1 MRSAFSYV
9 RHFKMGTSS
18 ASLSKS
24 NFAEKIVTIC
34 GLIPCYNSRVK
45 KCKQGVKRGIPLLE
59 CPFLVSDASKW
70 EPVPLHLAKAILW
83 KKVLPFVEWNRA
95 IIVEL
100 KSVNNAKLSLD
111 SKRV

>member
-1 MRSAFSYV
+1 
-9 RHFKMGTSS
+9 
-18 ASLSKS
+18 
-24 NFAEKIVTIC
+24 
-34 GLIPCYNSRVK
+34 
-45 KCKQGVKRGIPLLE
+45 
-59 CPFLVSDASKW
+59 VSDASKW